1 MHLLDERHAI
11 LELSKDQLTTDPAR
25 HTGDGIFFTSRMFDS
40 FDLQTLDRPTKT
52 VELRL
57 SLPFVFARDGP
68 VIFAVDVGYR
78 GRKRCNVAAMGEP
91 LDSWF
96 KREILSH
103 EDILMRFLSRVWP
116 RRDEV
121 PDIRQES
128 YARVYE
134 AAQKS
139 RPQAPKA
146 FLFAT
151 AKHLMADRVRRER
164 IVSIQAGGENDYLNV
179 LIDEIS
185 PEQRVGANQELV
197 RLARAFDRLSPK
209 CREVMWLRRVKELSQ
224 KEVAARL
231 ALAEKTVEKHLRS
244 GARLLAHYMST
255 DLTPRAAPREGELR
269 EDGEIE
275 HGDGTHS

>member
-1 MHLLDERHAI
+1 MD
-11 LELSKDQLTTDPAR
+11 
-25 HTGDGIFFTSRMFDS
+25 
-40 FDLQTLDRPTKT
+40 
-52 VELRL
+52 
-57 SLPFVFARDGP
+57 
-68 VIFAVDVGYR
+68 
-78 GRKRCNVAAMGEP
+78 EP

-164 IVSIQAGGENDYLNV
+164 IVSIQAGGENEYLNV
-179 LIDEIS
+179 LVDEMS
-185 PEQRVGANQELV
+185 PERRVGANQELV

-209 CREVMWLRRVKELSQ
+209 CREVVWLRRVKELSQ
-224 KEVAARL
+224 KEVASRL
-231 ALAEKTVEKHLRS
+231 ALAEKTVEKHLRN
-244 GARLLAHYMST
+244 GARLLAQYMST
-255 DLTPRAAPREGELR
+255 DALIPRALQSDGEL
-269 EDGEIE
+269 EDGTE
-275 HGDGTHS
+275 HGHGTRSRD